1 MRGSMKKLA
10 LKLSVTV
17 LLIVLVLL
25 PACSSG
31 GNASSEVIAWQPYK
45 QGLQAA
51 AAQNK
56 KAFLYFRADW

>member
-1 MRGSMKKLA
+1 MKPFFI
-10 LKLSVTV
+10 KLSVTV
-17 LLIVLVLL
+17 FLISFLIL
-25 PACSSG
+25 PACSTGS
-31 GNASSEVIAWQPYK
+31 NASSEVIAWQPYK